1 MAIKNKVE
9 YEIELPSD
17 VEANLDGHILV
28 IKGINGELQ
37 KKFAYP
43 KIKINVK
50 DNKILIQAIKP
61 TKREKTY
68 AGTFRAHIKNM
79 ILGVSKDFEYKL
91 KICSGH
97 FPMSVTVDHEKVIIK
112 NFLGEKIPRIAK
124 ILPGVK
130 CSVMGDEIIIRGTNK
145 ENAGQSAA
153 NIEMATRIVNRDRR
167 VFQDGIFIISKGG
180 EK

>member
-1 MAIKNKVE
+1 MKVE
-9 YEIELPSD
+9 DKL
-17 VEANLDGHILV
+17 
-28 IKGINGELQ
+28 
-37 KKFAYP
+37 KKYFSMTEMALKKV
-43 KIKINVK
+43 KISKKLNVK
-50 DNKILIQAIKP
+50 DKKILIQAIKP

-180 EK
+180 EKWPNYLKLEKSWNHLNPNF